1 MDDKSKLKMML
12 FFDYLRREMDDFD
25 CEGLQVYPTDRKGY
39 YVAVDKMNFY
49 IQKFIKTEIKDGE
62 RKR

>member
-1 MDDKSKLKMML
+1 MDDNSKLKMML

-39 YVAVDKMNFY
+39 YVAVDKMNFFVEE
-49 IQKFIKTEIKDGE
+49 FIEDEIKGRE
-62 RKR
+62 IN

>member
-1 MDDKSKLKMML
+1 MML

-49 IQKFIKTEIKDGE
+49 IQKFIETEIKDGE